1 MNDAKGALPSTSTT
15 VQQSS
20 VALLIIDMISD
31 FEFEDGAEVY
41 KNARKIVQSIA
52 DLKSRARAANV
63 PVIYLNDNYGRWNE
77 DFASF
82 VQNIKDNSRRG
93 REIIEILEP
102 QDDDLFV
109 LKPQRSGFYGT
120 SLGVLLLSM
129 GVSNIILTGV
139 TTDIC
144 ILFTAHDAYMRGY
157 NVQIPSDASASGNTR
172 HHTSALNFLQR
183 VADADIRKTEAI
195 DFSVIADKEILG
207 AEPTMLSN
215 FSDFIDDLRLAVA

>member
-1 MNDAKGALPSTSTT
+1 MNDTNGSLPGTSTT

-20 VALLIIDMISD
+20 VALLIIDMISE
-31 FEFEDGAEVY
+31 FEFPDGAQVY
-41 KNARKIVQSIA
+41 KQARKIVKNIA
-52 DLKSRARAANV
+52 DLKSRAKSANV

-77 DFASF
+77 DFVSF
-82 VQNIKDNSRRG
+82 VKNIKDSSKRG
-93 REIIEILEP
+93 REIIQILEP

-157 NVQIPSDASASGNTR
+157 NVHIPSDASASGNPKY
-172 HHTSALNFLQR
+172 HLSALNFLQR
-183 VADADIRKTEAI
+183 VADADIRETGSV
-195 DFSVIADKEILG
+195 DFMVSV
-207 AEPTMLSN
+207 AEHPQAEESLLSN
-215 FSDFIDDLRLAVA
+215 FSDFIRDLPLAVA

>member
-1 MNDAKGALPSTSTT
+1 MNDTNGSLPGTSTT

-20 VALLIIDMISD
+20 VALLIIDMISE
-31 FEFEDGAEVY
+31 FEFPDGAQVY
-41 KNARKIVQSIA
+41 KQARKIVKNIA
-52 DLKSRARAANV
+52 DLKSRAKSANV

-77 DFASF
+77 DFVSF
-82 VQNIKDNSRRG
+82 VKNIKDSSRRG

-120 SLGVLLLSM
+120 SLGVLL
-129 GVSNIILTGV
+129 GV

-157 NVQIPSDASASGNTR
+157 NVHIPSDTSASGNPKY
-172 HHTSALNFLQR
+172 HSSALNFLQR
-183 VADADIRKTEAI
+183 VADADIRETGSI
-195 DFSVIADKEILG
+195 DFTASAVEHRS
-207 AEPTMLSN
+207 AEESLLSN
-215 FSDFIDDLRLAVA
+215 FSDFIRDFPLAVV

>member
-1 MNDAKGALPSTSTT
+1 MNDTKGSLPGTSKA

-31 FEFEDGAEVY
+31 FEFEDGAQVY
-41 KNARKIVQSIA
+41 KHARRIVKNIA
-52 DLKSRARAANV
+52 ALKSRAKAASI

-82 VQNIKDNSRRG
+82 VKNIRDNSRRG
-93 REIIEILEP
+93 REIIQILEP
-102 QDDDLFV
+102 EEDDLFV

-157 NVQIPSDASASGNTR
+157 NVHIPADASASGNPK
-172 HHTSALNFLQR
+172 HHSSALNFLQR
-183 VADADIRKTEAI
+183 VADADIRETESI
-195 DFSVIADKEILG
+195 DFAVPAIEHRS
-207 AEPTMLSN
+207 AEETLLSN
-215 FSDFIDDLRLAVA
+215 FSDFIRDFPLAVA

>member
-1 MNDAKGALPSTSTT
+1 MNDAKGGLHATYTS
-15 VQQSS
+15 VPQSS

-31 FEFEDGAEVY
+31 FEFEDGQQVY
-41 KNARKIVQSIA
+41 KNALKVVKKIA
-52 DLKSRARAANV
+52 DLKSRAKAAGV

-82 VQNIKDNSRRG
+82 VRNIKDSSRKG
-93 REIIEILEP
+93 REIISILEP

-139 TTDIC
+139 TSDIC

-157 NVQIPSDASASGNTR
+157 NVHIPSDGSASADPR
-172 HHTSALNFLQR
+172 HHTSALSFLKR
-183 VADADIRKTEAI
+183 IADADIRETEAI
-195 DFSVIADKEILG
+195 DFGKPKTESNE
-207 AEPTMLSN
+207 AEPTLGSN
-215 FSDFIDDLRLAVA
+215 FSDLVGDLQLAVA

>member
-1 MNDAKGALPSTSTT
+1 MNDAKGSLPGTSTT

-31 FEFEDGAEVY
+31 FEFPDGAQVY
-41 KNARKIVQSIA
+41 KQAHKIVKNIA
-52 DLKSRARAANV
+52 DLKSLV
-63 PVIYLNDNYGRWNE
+63 K
-77 DFASF
+77 
-82 VQNIKDNSRRG
+82 NIKDSSKRG
-93 REIIEILEP
+93 REIIQILEP

-157 NVQIPSDASASGNTR
+157 NVHIPSDASASGNPKY
-172 HHTSALNFLQR
+172 HLSALNFLQR
-183 VADADIRKTEAI
+183 VADADIRETGSV
-195 DFSVIADKEILG
+195 DFMVSV
-207 AEPTMLSN
+207 AEHPQAEESLLSN
-215 FSDFIDDLRLAVA
+215 FSDFIRDLPLAVA